1 MSKVKHQKT
10 NERSSNRWLALIF
23 LALAQFLVVLDS
35 SIINIAL
42 PSIGEDLLLGT
53 DTLSWV
59 ITAFIVPFGGL
70 LLLGGRLADR
80 FGHRTIFMLGVIGF
94 ILGSA
99 LASLSNSIEFL
110 LAARII
116 QGISAAF
123 LAPSAL
129 ALVTLLF
136 TEPSERAKALGLWGI
151 VAGLGSGA
159 GVLLGGILTSM
170 FGWTAIFF
178 INIPVG
184 VLVVIA
190 LPMLV
195 TKDTKAQNKKT
206 DVLGAVTV
214 TAGLVSLVTSLTAA
228 NQVHIMT
235 TVTLFVL
242 GIVLLVSFIFIE
254 KKAKEPLV
262 PFSIFLNPS
271 VAKGNLSMLFI
282 GGAMIGLFFGL
293 SVYMQ
298 MVLEYDA
305 LTTGLT
311 QLPLVA
317 ALVLGAGIVPE
328 FMNRVG
334 TERTLVFTL
343 FLFAAGLVWLSFAP
357 SDASFVSHLLGPTI
371 VLGAGAGGG
380 LVSSTALAV
389 SGVAKR
395 EEGLAGGL
403 MNSSQQIGGAFG
415 ITILV
420 IVSAMR
426 TDALTSAGFDMADAL
441 TGGFSWVFLGAA
453 IFAIISALLVI
464 FVQRKKVNT
473 TVKQGNLNQSR

>member
-1 MSKVKHQKT
+1 MSKVTHQQT
-10 NERSSNRWLALIF
+10 NLNDRSSNRWLALVF
-23 LALAQFLVVLDS
+23 LAMAQFLVVLDS

-110 LAARII
+110 LAARAI
-116 QGISAAF
+116 QGTSAAF

-129 ALVTLLF
+129 ALVTVLF

-184 VLVVIA
+184 VLVVIV

-195 TKDTKAQNKKT
+195 TTDTKARNNKT

-214 TAGLVSLVTSLTAA
+214 TVRLVSLVTSLVAA

-235 TVTLFVL
+235 PVTLFVL

-254 KKAKEPLV
+254 KKAKEP
-262 PFSIFLNPS
+262 
-271 VAKGNLSMLFI
+271 
-282 GGAMIGLFFGL
+282 
-293 SVYMQ
+293 
-298 MVLEYDA
+298 
-305 LTTGLT
+305 
-311 QLPLVA
+311 
-317 ALVLGAGIVPE
+317 
-328 FMNRVG
+328 
-334 TERTLVFTL
+334 
-343 FLFAAGLVWLSFAP
+343 
-357 SDASFVSHLLGPTI
+357 
-371 VLGAGAGGG
+371 
-380 LVSSTALAV
+380 
-389 SGVAKR
+389 
-395 EEGLAGGL
+395 
-403 MNSSQQIGGAFG
+403 
-415 ITILV
+415 
-420 IVSAMR
+420 
-426 TDALTSAGFDMADAL
+426 
-441 TGGFSWVFLGAA
+441 
-453 IFAIISALLVI
+453 
-464 FVQRKKVNT
+464 
-473 TVKQGNLNQSR
+473 